1 MTRLATIRRHA
12 PSHVRGLCKVETAA
26 VATSCA
32 TELFVR
38 CAPLAAGN
46 SRNGCR
52 LQAQAI
58 YESLAASL
66 ERLGA
71 ALGHVAIEKV
81 FLRNVVADFH
91 CFQEARIDAY
101 RRHGISGQRLP
112 ATTYVGQAPC
122 MSGQDVELQVY
133 AVVPASPGS
142 ARVRSLS
149 PANEHAT
156 VKLIEI
162 GQVRHLYIANVSGE
176 GREHMPLGPFRRQSD
191 TMFDTALELL
201 REHGAT
207 FREVL
212 RTWIY
217 LDDIDRDYQALNESR
232 NAFFQREDVRRL
244 PASTGIGG
252 KLHPRGTLCT
262 LDVYALLNPAIAQV
276 EVMRTP
282 TLNEAPQYGSSFS
295 RGMKMAL
302 PEQTYLFISGTASV
316 DEQGQTA
323 HVGDVRGQLERM
335 LLNIEGLLVPQGAAW
350 SDLVQG
356 VTFLKSPEY
365 AEVYR
370 ELCQER
376 GIVDV
381 PHTVVQADVCRP
393 ELLSEM
399 EAIAVVPTKR
409 A

>member
-1 MTRLATIRRHA
+1 
-12 PSHVRGLCKVETAA
+12 
-26 VATSCA
+26 
-32 TELFVR
+32 
-38 CAPLAAGN
+38 
-46 SRNGCR
+46 
-52 LQAQAI
+52 
-58 YESLAASL
+58 
-66 ERLGA
+66 
-71 ALGHVAIEKV
+71 
-81 FLRNVVADFH
+81 
-91 CFQEARIDAY
+91 
-101 RRHGISGQRLP
+101 
-112 ATTYVGQAPC
+112 
-122 MSGQDVELQVY
+122 
-133 AVVPASPGS
+133 
-142 ARVRSLS
+142 
-149 PANEHAT
+149 
-156 VKLIEI
+156 
-162 GQVRHLYIANVSGE
+162 
-176 GREHMPLGPFRRQSD
+176 MPLGPFRRQSD
-191 TMFDTALELL
+191 TMFETAMELL

-217 LDDIDRDYQALNESR
+217 LDDIDRDYQALNDSR

-262 LDVYALLNPAIAQV
+262 LDVYALLNPGIAQV

-335 LLNIEGLLVPQGAAW
+335 LLNIEGLLAPQGAAW

-370 ELCQER
+370 ELCEER

-399 EAIAVVPTKR
+399 EAIAVVPTRR